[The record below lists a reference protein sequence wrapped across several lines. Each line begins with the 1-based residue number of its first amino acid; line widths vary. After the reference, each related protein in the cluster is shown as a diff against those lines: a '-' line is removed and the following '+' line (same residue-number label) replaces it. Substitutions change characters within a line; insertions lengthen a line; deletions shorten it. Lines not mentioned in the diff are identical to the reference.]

1 MNKNYNIMALQGH
14 TDMSDQDF
22 VEGQGMPQELAF
34 TPEMNLWMTYHIYL
48 SNKKYETPQEVER
61 LLLDQFTQMR
71 IIISPRIWLD
81 MDSGFDVASY
91 SGDTITDYDDDHW
104 WMSDLALLKAC
115 KLTFEHYDKN

>member
-1 MNKNYNIMALQGH
+1 MSKNYNIMALQGY

-48 SNKKYETPQEVER
+48 SNKKFETPQETER
-61 LLLDQFTQMR
+61 LLLDQFVQMR

-81 MDSGFDVASY
+81 MDTGFD
-91 SGDTITDYDDDHW
+91 TMRYDDDGW
-104 WMSDLALLKAC
+104 WMSDSALLEAC
-115 KLTFEHYDKN
+115 RLTYERFSSL

>member
-1 MNKNYNIMALQGH
+1 MALQGH
-14 TDMSDQDF
+14 TDMSDQYF